1 MAHLEINFI
10 PTKTGG
16 LMLILIPNGAH
27 VHSDCVYLVWGKII
41 LTAKGKLVNSVHV
54 KIVYSE

>member
-1 MAHLEINFI
+1 MAHSERNFI
-10 PTKTGG
+10 PTKKGG

-27 VHSDCVYLVWGKII
+27 VHSDYVWDKII
-41 LTAKGKLVNSVHV
+41 LTAKGKLDNSVHV